1 MSLPAVIE
9 QLRGALQRPLP
20 GHDGFLELSGYKRM
34 DIERARQQDPPPRE
48 SAVLAMLFPK
58 QGELHCLLMVR
69 PEYDG
74 VHSGQVAFPG
84 GKREGSD
91 TSLMHTALREFAE
104 ETGADTTGVDVLG
117 ALSPVYIPPSRM
129 LVTPYVGFA
138 ENIGPWRPD
147 PKEVARLIEAPVAL
161 LLQDDIL
168 KRREQYIQILG
179 RSVEIPYFDVD
190 GEVVW
195 GATALMIAE
204 LRELLR
210 PFHDPA

>member
-58 QGELHCLLMVR
+58 QGELHCLLMLR

-129 LVTPYVGFA
+129 LV
-138 ENIGPWRPD
+138 
-147 PKEVARLIEAPVAL
+147 
-161 LLQDDIL
+161 
-168 KRREQYIQILG
+168 
-179 RSVEIPYFDVD
+179 
-190 GEVVW
+190 
-195 GATALMIAE
+195 
-204 LRELLR
+204 
-210 PFHDPA
+210 DPARETQPIIDQIRSGLISPQEAIRERGYDPDQVLAEWQEFAKKIDELGLILDIDPRVEARRKAVAGNLQEASTP